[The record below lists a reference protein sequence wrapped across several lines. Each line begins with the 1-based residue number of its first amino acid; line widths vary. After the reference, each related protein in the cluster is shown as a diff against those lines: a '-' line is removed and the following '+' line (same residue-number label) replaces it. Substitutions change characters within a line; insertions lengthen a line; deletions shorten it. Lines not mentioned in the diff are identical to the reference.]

1 MTLERFIT
9 KHLLLIHTMTL
20 SLLLGE
26 NTVHI
31 DLTDGQEIQGEFI
44 GTYMDHVHILTGDK
58 TFYYACND
66 IFSIASPV
74 KEFDYDCSEN
84 TVTAEILFPP
94 ELNPMTGEW
103 TQKLPD
109 VFNPDIVRPVAVE
122 ETDGVDTVP
131 PMVDLGVVEPGFE
144 DEVSTFEEKDDT
156 EEDFIMINGVEYVKA
171 APNRET
177 NQDDLPRT
185 TKKKKRKKR
194 QEAQLSDR
202 EIRELASYD
211 AKRNHDEFIWTSL
224 SLGTSMFGWLVKGKG
239 CDACRLWQGGP
250 SEFNVTWGGLG
261 LAGSYLVANNFDAT
275 YDLRKMTNVRL
286 SYPNEIKTRNG
297 KILYETTYVSK
308 THRLRKYSVM
318 VGPIIGLGTLFLFFG

>member
-9 KHLLLIHTMTL
+9 KHLLLIHMMTL

-58 TFYYACND
+58 TFYYACNN
-66 IFSIASPV
+66 ILSIRFLI
-74 KEFDYDCSEN
+74 KEFDFDCSEN
-84 TVTAEILFPP
+84 TVTADILFPP
-94 ELNPMTGEW
+94 ELDPMTGEW
-103 TQKLPD
+103 AQRLPD
-109 VFNPDIVRPVAVE
+109 IFNPDIVKPLVKKVA
-122 ETDGVDTVP
+122 DAVDTNP
-131 PMVDLGVVEPGFE
+131 PTVDLSVVETQFE
-144 DEVSTFEEKDDT
+144 EEVSTLEEKDNT
-156 EEDFIMINGVEYVKA
+156 EKDFIMINGVKYVKA

-177 NQDDLPRT
+177 NQDNLPRA
-185 TKKKKRKKR
+185 TKKKKPKKR

-202 EIRELASYD
+202 DIRELASYD
-211 AKRNHDEFIWTSL
+211 ARRNHDEFIWTSL
-224 SLGTSMFGWLVKGKG
+224 SLGTSIFGWLV
-239 CDACRLWQGGP
+239 GGDITDEF
-250 SEFNVTWGGLG
+250 SEVHAFWGGLG
-261 LAGSYLVANNFDAT
+261 LAASYLVANNFDAT